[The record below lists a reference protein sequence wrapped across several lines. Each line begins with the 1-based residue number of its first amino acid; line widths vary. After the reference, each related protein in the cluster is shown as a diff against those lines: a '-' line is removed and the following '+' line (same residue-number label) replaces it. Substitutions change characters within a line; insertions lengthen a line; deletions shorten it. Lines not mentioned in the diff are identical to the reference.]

1 MPIYGQATEFNER
14 LCSLMSCIFCN
25 SNDLYDGGLT
35 HLTKNIQSSTP
46 THLSS
51 LRPLFTEA
59 ILRKSSRL
67 KEIRWKPKSS
77 PTTPIVLQVILVS
90 SPEDSSICNLLAN
103 LISHLF
109 IMPEEH
115 SSDLVLE
122 LVSVRSNSIRWVDF
136 LQHFYMTFDN
146 FCQVCTSY
154 TSPHSMWNICVI
166 SWTRVATPRI
176 VIHDIESYFSRNRIQ
191 IILPNMSFNLKERI

>member
-25 SNDLYDGGLT
+25 SNDLYDGGFS
-35 HLTKNIQSSTP
+35 HLAKNIQSSTP

-77 PTTPIVLQVILVS
+77 PTTSTVFEVILVS
-90 SPEDSSICNLLAN
+90 SPEDSSICTILAN

-122 LVSVRSNSIRWVDF
+122 VVAVRSNSIR
-136 LQHFYMTFDN
+136 
-146 FCQVCTSY
+146 
-154 TSPHSMWNICVI
+154 
-166 SWTRVATPRI
+166 
-176 VIHDIESYFSRNRIQ
+176 
-191 IILPNMSFNLKERI
+191 